1 MIRFIEHPTFT
12 RQIEDLLSV
21 DEYKDFQN
29 ELAED
34 PEKGNVIPG
43 LGGLR
48 KVRVQLAG
56 RGKRGGARVIYL
68 LIPRPEVV
76 ILFYAYSKGDIEDL
90 SADQKRRM
98 RQAVLEIK
106 QEFAS

>member
-1 MIRFIEHPTFT
+1 MVRFIEHPTFT
-12 RQIEDLLSV
+12 RQIEDPLSV

-68 LIPRPEVV
+68 LIPRPGVV
-76 ILFYAYSKGDIEDL
+76 ILFYAYSKGDFEDL

>member
-1 MIRFIEHPTFT
+1 MVRFIEHPTLT
-12 RQIEDLLSV
+12 RQIEGLLSV
-21 DEYKDFQN
+21 DEYKDFQR

-34 PEKGNVIPG
+34 PEKGDVIPV

-68 LIPRPEVV
+68 FIPRPGIVF
-76 ILFYAYSKGDIEDL
+76 LFYAYSKGDIEDL
-90 SADQKRRM
+90 STDHKRRL
-98 RQAVLEIK
+98 RRAVAEIK
-106 QEFAS
+106 REFAS